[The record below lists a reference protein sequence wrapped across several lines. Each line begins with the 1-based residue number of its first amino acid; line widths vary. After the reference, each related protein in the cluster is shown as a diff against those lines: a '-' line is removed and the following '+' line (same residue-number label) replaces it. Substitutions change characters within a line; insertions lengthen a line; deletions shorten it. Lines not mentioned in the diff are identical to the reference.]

1 MTEQDDPNQKG
12 PIYFYFDFSSPYSYF
27 SALRINEIAKL
38 YGRKVIWKPM
48 LLGVVFKETGNRP
61 LTEQGP
67 KGDYTRLDLARQ
79 ARMQDVPFKMPEP
92 FPFMSQAHARAFYW
106 IADQDEK
113 KAKQF
118 ARSCFKKIFGKGKAL
133 YKPDQVVEIAEAKG
147 VDGKALKQALGED
160 AVKEHLRREV
170 EEART
175 KGVCGS
181 PYFIVDGE
189 PFWGNDRLD
198 HLERWLSTGG
208 W

>member
-1 MTEQDDPNQKG
+1 MSDKDEDGEKK

-27 SALRINEIAKL
+27 AALRINEIAKL
-38 YGRKVIWKPM
+38 YGRKVIWKPI
-48 LLGVVFKETGNRP
+48 LLGAVFQETGNRP
-61 LTEQGP
+61 LTDQGL
-67 KGDYTRLDLARQ
+67 KARYTLLDLARQ

-92 FPFMSQAHARAFYW
+92 FPFMSTHHARAFYW

-118 ARSCFKKIFGKGKAL
+118 ARSLFKKIFGKGKPL
-133 YKPDQVVEIAEAKG
+133 YKPAQVVEVAEAKG
-147 VDGKALKQALGED
+147 IDGKALAEALTTD
-160 AVKEHLRREV
+160 AVKARLRKEV
-170 EEART
+170 EEALA

-198 HLERWLSTGG
+198 HIERWLSTGG